1 MALSLPPSSG
11 LALHLAAWEPNGNEG
26 AGLVSGSFMP
36 TWKNRGSGVAD
47 ASQATAANQPQ
58 WKSARNRWPAVQFD
72 SVSDRFDIPSSDST
86 LKFVH
91 ETGVFDIFVALR
103 GAVNKYG
110 VIIGNA
116 FNTGDLGFLVERTH
130 NVANAPLTF
139 YLFLGPG
146 TFRVLPTNS
155 YFVPAPPS
163 FEPGRANKMLFRA
176 AGVGSRLQ
184 ASNDFS
190 LFYTTTGGAS
200 GGPLPA
206 LPVGNATNVATVG
219 SYGAAHFFGGEIL
232 DVAIYDRNLSAG
244 ELVTMSAYFS
254 ERYGI

>member
-1 MALSLPPSSG
+1 MALSLPPSTG
-11 LALHLAAWEPNGNEG
+11 LALHLAAWEPNGNQG
-26 AGLVSGSFMP
+26 AGLVSGSFMS

-47 ASQATAANQPQ
+47 AAQVAPAHQPQ
-58 WKSARNRWPAVQFD
+58 WKAARNRWPAVQFD
-72 SVSDRFDIPSSDST
+72 SISDRFDIPSGDST
-86 LKFVH
+86 LKFIH
-91 ETGVFDIFVALR
+91 ETAVFDIFVALR

-110 VIIGNA
+110 VVMGNA
-116 FNTGDLGFLVERTH
+116 FNVGDMGFLIERVH

-146 TFRVLPTNS
+146 TFRLLPTNS

-176 AGVGSRLQ
+176 AGVGSRVQ

-190 LFYTTTGGAS
+190 VFYSTTGGGS
-200 GGPLPA
+200 GAAIPA
-206 LPVGNATNVATVG
+206 LPSGNATQAAQVG
-219 SYGAAHFFGGEIL
+219 AIGSNHFLGGEVL
-232 DVAIYDRNLSAG
+232 DIAIYNRNLSAG
-244 ELVTMSAYFS
+244 ELATMSTYFS